1 MVCPSRIL
9 ICLVTASNRPSVCK
23 PCQMSESNYCVSF
36 TDKQMECKDCSH
48 AGIFPSASLHSTFV
62 VDTWVRVSVVYV
74 CMYLCVCVFC
84 FTCLNNSLNEW
95 LQLRQRTLYSCELV
109 RKHVQF
115 QSQKKAT
122 SVYITVHKTHQV
134 RFFFFLYIFI
144 YICRVVATVAAVF
157 VAKYKSAKM
166 FQRSSENHTFLGH
179 LCFSSGRD
187 VPHVA
192 FISHWK
198 NNMIEW
204 LVLEEVHRD
213 TFSTRLFT
221 KHSPAA
227 QSL

>member
-9 ICLVTASNRPSVCK
+9 TCLVTASNRPSVCK
-23 PCQMSESNYCVSF
+23 PCQMSKSNYCVSF

-134 RFFFFLYIFI
+134 RFFFFF
-144 YICRVVATVAAVF
+144 C
-157 VAKYKSAKM
+157 
-166 FQRSSENHTFLGH
+166 TFL
-179 LCFSSGRD
+179 
-187 VPHVA
+187 
-192 FISHWK
+192 FISVGLLLPLQQCLWQSIK
-198 NNMIEW
+198 VQKCFRDLLRTTLSLGIFAS
-204 LVLEEVHRD
+204 VLAEMFL
-213 TFSTRLFT
+213 T
-221 KHSPAA
+221 
-227 QSL
+227 